1 MRYWGT
7 MNAFECEREVIRIPV
22 RQINQAAVSLS
33 GTDGQEGVE
42 GGDSCGHM
50 RQASAATRDAA
61 VKVLEWS
68 EEWKSSPDQRDIA
81 GVSVAWTLPQIRCG
95 GWEETL
101 WTALDCK
108 PLQGDCVILVPSVM
122 VPGQK

>member
-7 MNAFECEREVIRIPV
+7 MNVFEFEREVIRIPV

-42 GGDSCGHM
+42 GGDSCCHM
-50 RQASAATRDAA
+50 RQAPAATRGSA

-68 EEWKSSPDQRDIA
+68 EQQKRSPDQRDIA
-81 GVSVAWTLPQIRCG
+81 GVSMAWTLPQIECG
-95 GWEETL
+95 GWE
-101 WTALDCK
+101 AGRK
-108 PLQGDCVILVPSVM
+108 PCGLG
-122 VPGQK
+122 